1 VENPTDRFFV
11 LTGGPGSG
19 KTTLIEALKVK
30 GYEAAP
36 EAGRAVI
43 RDQTASGGNALPWA
57 DRLLFAERMLAF
69 DLHNYAEAREWSGPV
84 FFDRGVPDVVGY
96 LELSGLPAPPDTE
109 KAARSYRYASRV
121 FVLPPWLEIFGQDAE
136 RRQSFAEA
144 ERTYR
149 AMVAIYLRL
158 GYELV
163 EVPHAP
169 VNERAEFLLARI
181 RPAPPPLLSP
191 LRRDDSGQS

>member
-1 VENPTDRFFV
+1 MKDPVDRFFV

-19 KTTLIEALKVK
+19 KTTLIEALNAK
-30 GYEAAP
+30 GYAAAP

-43 RDQTASGGNALPWA
+43 RDQIANGGNALPWS
-57 DRLLFAERMLAF
+57 DRLLFADHMLAF
-69 DLHNYAEAREWSGPV
+69 DLRNHAEAGEWSGPV

-96 LELSGLPAPPDTE
+96 LELCGLPVPADTTA
-109 KAARSYRYASRV
+109 AARTYRYARRV

-136 RRQSFAEA
+136 RKQSFDEA

-149 AMVAIYLRL
+149 AMVAVYSRL

-163 EVPHAP
+163 DVPHAP
-169 VNERAEFLLARI
+169 VDERADFVLTNVGR
-181 RPAPPPLLSP
+181 
-191 LRRDDSGQS
+191 